1 MCWGFRKLSTRYLV
15 LSGGYDLEMLTLGV
29 EFKYF
34 SKEPREFIFK
44 LGLIAL
50 WIELVIRGG
59 ISDAC
64 I

>member
-1 MCWGFRKLSTRYLV
+1 V

-59 ISDAC
+59 ISDAR